1 MAPVLEIADVIK
13 RYQGLRPLRLRALTI
28 SAGERVALIGLDA
41 AGAQVLVNLVTGA
54 SIPDEGRVRV
64 LGRETSEITSGDEWL
79 GTLDRFGI
87 MSDRAVLLE
96 GATIAQNLAM
106 PFTLQVDPIPP
117 EIATRVSGLAR
128 ECGIRDEAALTRLA
142 GEAPPEIRARVHLAR
157 AVALDPALLILE
169 HPTTA
174 VPKLEWAAFA
184 RDVARVAEARALT
197 ALIITQDE
205 SFATRIAHR
214 TLRLE
219 AATGVLKPAKR
230 GWFA

>member
-1 MAPVLEIADVIK
+1 MDPVLEIADVIK
-13 RYQGLRPLRLRALTI
+13 RYQGLRPLRLRSLTI
-28 SAGERVALIGLDA
+28 AAGERVALIGLDA

-54 SIPDEGRVRV
+54 SVADEGRVRV
-64 LGRETSEITSGDEWL
+64 LGRETSDITSGDEWL

-117 EIATRVSGLAR
+117 EILARVSGLAR
-128 ECGIRDEAALTRLA
+128 ECGIGEDPVLARLA

-157 AVALDPALLILE
+157 AVALEPALLILE
-169 HPTTA
+169 HPTA
-174 VPKLEWAAFA
+174 AISKPAWDAFA
-184 RDVARVAEARALT
+184 RDTARVAEARALT
-197 ALIITQDE
+197 TLIITQDE
-205 SFATRIAHR
+205 SFAARVAHR
-214 TLRLE
+214 TLKLD
-219 AATGVLKPAKR
+219 AATGLLRPAKR